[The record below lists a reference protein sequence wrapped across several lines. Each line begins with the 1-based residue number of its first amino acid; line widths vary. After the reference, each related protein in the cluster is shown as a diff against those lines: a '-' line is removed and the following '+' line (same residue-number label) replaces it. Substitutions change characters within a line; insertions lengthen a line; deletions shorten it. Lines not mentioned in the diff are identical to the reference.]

1 MFPGMPKIDPRKMQA
16 MMKQMGINQEEIE
29 ASRVIIE
36 LEDKKIIIENPS
48 IQKIKMQGQSSY
60 QISGE
65 EHEESSESFSE
76 DDVSLVMQKTGK
88 SKAQVLEALDET
100 GDIAEAIIK
109 LSD

>member
-36 LEDKKIIIENPS
+36 CEDKKIIIEDPS
-48 IQKIKMQGQSSY
+48 IQKVKMSGNISY

-65 EHEESSESFSE
+65 EHEESNESFSE

-88 SKAQVLEALDET
+88 SKDQVLEALDKT
-100 GDIAEAIIK
+100 GDIAEAIVN
-109 LSD
+109 LSE